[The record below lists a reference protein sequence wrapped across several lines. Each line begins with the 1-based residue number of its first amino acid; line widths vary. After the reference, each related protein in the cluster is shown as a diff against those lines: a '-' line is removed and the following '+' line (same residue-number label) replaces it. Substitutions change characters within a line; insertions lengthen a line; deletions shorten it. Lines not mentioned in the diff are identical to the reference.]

1 MEARNR
7 KLTEW
12 FANIR
17 AGSLALPRFQR
28 AEAWG
33 PNEVSGL
40 MTTVLRGLPSG
51 AALILEVGDREKF
64 PSRLLESAPA
74 TGNRVTEHLLD
85 GQQRLTAL
93 WKSLNAQ
100 YDTHTYFV
108 EFAESEAGEPQP
120 SVFAQSRW
128 MRNGQKYPL
137 WADQPAEC
145 WQRGYIPLHILSP
158 EFPEHDL
165 LQWIF
170 AALPDEGK
178 TPETLMAASSR
189 INGLR
194 SMVREFNL
202 PFLSLPATTPA
213 YVALD
218 VFVKMNTS
226 AVRLSSFDIVVAL
239 VEGATGSS
247 LHEHIEEI
255 IRACPQVECYAEPA
269 SLALDAATLSQDK
282 APTQANYSQLDY
294 QQMIDG
300 WPDMVRSIKGLVEF
314 LEEECVFDAKR
325 LPSYPPLPVIAALW
339 PHLPKQVD
347 QLGRARQVLRR
358 YLWCSFLTDRY
369 EHAST
374 NAALQDYR
382 ALKAVLQGTGAVEDI
397 PALKAP
403 KRDIEELLTAGW
415 PASKNTLARALLA
428 LQLKCGAEDFADGK
442 RATAP
447 SIRSTEHAREYHHL
461 FPASL
466 LREAGVPEN
475 RINQAVNCALI
486 TWGTNRTVSNKDP
499 IAYLK
504 DRIDLGSL
512 SEAQLRQ
519 RVQSHLIPFDLLN
532 VGYNGL
538 DTEARYAKLRADFE
552 TFCQQRATMLAA
564 AAQQA
569 CLGETINTKNAS
581 QAA

>member
-1 MEARNR
+1 MNTPIFAAKDRVFQGQTLSDR
-7 KLTEW
+7 DFILAKIPSTEIEIA
-12 FANIR
+12 ANIDD
-17 AGSLALPRFQR
+17 LV
-28 AEAWG
+28 EY
-33 PNEVSGL
+33 
-40 MTTVLRGLPSG
+40 
-51 AALILEVGDREKF
+51 
-64 PSRLLESAPA
+64 
-74 TGNRVTEHLLD
+74 H
-85 GQQRLTAL
+85 TA
-93 WKSLNAQ
+93 
-100 YDTHTYFV
+100 TYFV
-108 EFAESEAGEPQP
+108 EFVENEGGEPQP

-255 IRACPQVECYAEPA
+255 IRTCPQVECYAEPA
-269 SLALDAATLSQDK
+269 SLALDVATLSQDR
-282 APTQANYSQLDY
+282 APTQVNYSQLDY
-294 QQMIDG
+294 PQMIDG
-300 WPDMVRSIKGLVEF
+300 WPDMVRSIRGLIEF

-347 QLGRARQVLRR
+347 QLGRARQILRR

-397 PALKAP
+397 LVS
-403 KRDIEELLTAGW
+403 TF
-415 PASKNTLARALLA
+415 SK
-428 LQLKCGAEDFADGK
+428 KSF
-442 RATAP
+442 
-447 SIRSTEHAREYHHL
+447 
-461 FPASL
+461 
-466 LREAGVPEN
+466 
-475 RINQAVNCALI
+475 
-486 TWGTNRTVSNKDP
+486 W
-499 IAYLK
+499 
-504 DRIDLGSL
+504 
-512 SEAQLRQ
+512 
-519 RVQSHLIPFDLLN
+519 
-532 VGYNGL
+532 
-538 DTEARYAKLRADFE
+538 
-552 TFCQQRATMLAA
+552 
-564 AAQQA
+564 
-569 CLGETINTKNAS
+569 
-581 QAA
+581 

>member
-51 AALILEVGDREKF
+51 ATLILEVGDKEKF
-64 PSRLLESAPA
+64 PSRLLEAAPT

-93 WKSLNAQ
+93 WKSLNAK

-108 EFAESEAGEPQP
+108 EFTESEAGEQQP
-120 SVFAQSRW
+120 AVFAQSRW
-128 MRNGQKYPL
+128 MRGGRKFPL

-170 AALPDEGK
+170 AALPDEDK
-178 TPETLMAASSR
+178 TPEALMAASSR

-213 YVALD
+213 HVALD

-226 AVRLSSFDIVVAL
+226 AVRLSSYDIVVAL

-247 LHEHIEEI
+247 LHDHIADI
-255 IRACPQVECYAEPA
+255 LAACPQAAQYAEVA
-269 SLALDAATLSQDK
+269 SLALDVATLSQDK

-294 QQMIDG
+294 QQMLEE
-300 WPDMVRSIKGLVEF
+300 WPAIIRGIGGLVEF

-325 LPSYPPLPVIAALW
+325 LPSYPPLPVVAALW
-339 PHLPKQVD
+339 QHLPKQVD
-347 QLGRARQVLRR
+347 KLGHARRILQR

-382 ALKAVLQGTGAVEDI
+382 ALKAVLLGTGTVEDI

-403 KRDIEELLTAGW
+403 LREMDELLTAGW

-442 RATAP
+442 RATAA
-447 SIRSTEHAREYHHL
+447 SIRSLEHAREYHHL
-461 FPASL
+461 FPGSL

-475 RINQAVNCALI
+475 QINQAVNCALI
-486 TWGTNRTVSNKDP
+486 AWGTNRTVSNKDP

-504 DRIDLGSL
+504 DRIDLGSI
-512 SEAQLRQ
+512 SETQLRQ
-519 RVQSHLIPFDLLN
+519 RVESHLIPFDLLN

-538 DTEARYAKLRADFE
+538 AQEARYAKLRADFE
-552 TFCQQRATMLAA
+552 AFCQQRATLLASA
-564 AAQQA
+564 AHLA
-569 CLGETINTKNAS
+569 CQGDAINPEMAKP
-581 QAA
+581 AA